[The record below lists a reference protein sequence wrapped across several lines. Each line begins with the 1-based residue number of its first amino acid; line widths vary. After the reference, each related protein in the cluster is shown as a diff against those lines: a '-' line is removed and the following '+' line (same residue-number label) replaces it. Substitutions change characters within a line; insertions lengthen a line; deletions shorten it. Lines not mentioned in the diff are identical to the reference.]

1 MNRENKKNKIVKC
14 DIWQLTPRAFS
25 VCVYNWK
32 FVIMQK
38 LENQQAKQALK

>member
-1 MNRENKKNKIVKC
+1 MWYLATNSKG
-14 DIWQLTPRAFS
+14 FS